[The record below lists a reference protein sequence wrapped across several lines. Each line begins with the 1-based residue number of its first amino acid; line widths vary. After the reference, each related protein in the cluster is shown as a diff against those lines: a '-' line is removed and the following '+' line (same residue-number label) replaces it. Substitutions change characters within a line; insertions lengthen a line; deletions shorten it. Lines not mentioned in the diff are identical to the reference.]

1 MSTLVSAATIQFPI
15 QPGDMPTNLRQAKQ
29 ALQRLH
35 NQGVRLA
42 VLPEMWSSGYDY
54 KRLPEMAEQTPQIVS
69 ELTQLS
75 AELDMVIVGSLP
87 EHDRGSFYNTA
98 FVHDQG
104 REIGRYR
111 KLHLFSPMQEDR
123 YLAAGHETLV
133 VASSV
138 GRLGIALC
146 YDLRFPELFR
156 KLAMDGAELVCLP
169 AQWPAPRQQ
178 HWRTLLRAR
187 AIENQ
192 LFLVAAN
199 NCGQLGKL
207 SFFGMSLI
215 FSPRGDILAEAGHQ
229 AAEAAALLDF
239 ADMAAY
245 RQEIPAWEHRRPEV
259 YGRLD

>member
-1 MSTLVSAATIQFPI
+1 MSTLVSVATIQFPI
-15 QPGDMPTNLRQAKQ
+15 LPGDIPANLRQAKQ
-29 ALQRLH
+29 ALRRLH
-35 NQGVRLA
+35 EQGVRLA

-54 KRLPEMAEQTPQIVS
+54 KRLPEMAEQTPQIAS
-69 ELTQLS
+69 ELEQLS
-75 AELDMVIVGSLP
+75 ADLDMVIVGSLP
-87 EHDRGSFYNTA
+87 ERDQKSFYNTA
-98 FVHDQG
+98 FVHDRG

-123 YLAAGHETLV
+123 YLAAGDQTLV
-133 VASSV
+133 AATSV
-138 GRLGIALC
+138 GRLGMAIC
-146 YDLRFPELFR
+146 YDLRFPEMFR

-207 SFFGMSLI
+207 TFFGMSLI
-215 FSPRGDILAEAGHQ
+215 LSPRGEILAEGGQQ
-229 AAEAAALLDF
+229 AAESAALLDF

-245 RQEIPAWEHRRPEV
+245 RQEIPAWQHRRPEI